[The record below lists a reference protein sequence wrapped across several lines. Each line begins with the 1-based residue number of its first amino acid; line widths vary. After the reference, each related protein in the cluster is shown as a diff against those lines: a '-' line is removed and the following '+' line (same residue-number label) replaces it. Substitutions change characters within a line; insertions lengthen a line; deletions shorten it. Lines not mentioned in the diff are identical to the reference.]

1 MAEGDVIDQVT
12 NFNVNQAFG
21 GFVDAS
27 IGYLAWGG
35 VALILL
41 TFIFMKVREWKIYRY
56 PVRAFRRREGNKTKE
71 INYKGGYIMGK
82 NHVREFWVKTGR
94 MPWQATKMDRL
105 PDAHFMDEDNR
116 VYYNVVDPD
125 TWIQVKRTF
134 LEKQVEKRK
143 VRLLKS
149 YAGFKIGQE
158 GEAISDIANQLV
170 ENGYAEY
177 IDGGNAQSVLV
188 ADALYEPIPS
198 DTKEIV
204 INKLQTARAALGNDT
219 TKQVAIF
226 TMGLIILAAM
236 FLIAFY
242 FITNRPGAA

>member
-12 NFNVNQAFG
+12 NFNVGQAVG

-27 IGYLAWGG
+27 VGYLAWGAVG
-35 VALILL
+35 LILL
-41 TFIFMKVREWKIYRY
+41 GFILMKLREWKIYRY
-56 PVRAFRRREGNKTKE
+56 PVRAFRRREGNKVKE
-71 INYKGGYIMGK
+71 INYKGGYLIGK
-82 NHVREFWVKTGR
+82 NKVREFWVKTGR

-125 TWIQVKRTF
+125 TWIQVRRTF
-134 LEKQVEKRK
+134 LEKQISKRK

-149 YAGFKIGQE
+149 YAGFKVGQE
-158 GEAISDIANQLV
+158 GEAIEDVADELV
-170 ENGYAEY
+170 KAGYAEY
-177 IDGGNAQSVLV
+177 SDDGDIQSILV

-204 INKLQTARAALGNDT
+204 INKLQAARAALGNDT

-226 TMGLIILAAM
+226 TMGLIILAVM
-236 FLIAFY
+236 FLIAYY
-242 FITNRPGAA
+242 FLTNRPGT